1 MGIRTITYNVYDFK
15 GWPEEVGVTPEEIT
29 QLFVKAMEK
38 YRPDIITLSET
49 RPEFIVQDIA
59 RQLGMQVLRFP
70 SVPKGAN
77 WPGTLLTHLKILE
90 SINGPLISQNKSKG
104 LFTRHWGKAILQADW
119 GEIAVHSAHLYPG
132 EEEIRQREVREIIR
146 AVEEDMKFGRS
157 ILLQGDLNHLPETI
171 EYNSWVRAGLVDT
184 FQVAGTGPAETHR
197 SSDSSPKEDEPN
209 QRIDY
214 IFAYGLIVQNLQ
226 ECRVLSG
233 PPFRVNPHAK
243 RLWSLSDHLP
253 VMATFK

>member
-1 MGIRTITYNVYDFK
+1 MRRRTITYNVYDFT
-15 GWPEEVGVTPEEIT
+15 GWPREAEMMTEEVT
-29 QLFVKAMEK
+29 QSFVESMKK
-38 YRPDIITLSET
+38 YEPNIITLSET
-49 RPEFIVQDIA
+49 KSEFIVQDIA

-70 SVPKGAN
+70 SVPEEGN
-77 WPGTLLTHLKILE
+77 WPGTLLIYLKILE
-90 SINGPLISQNKSKG
+90 SIKGPLISQNKSKS
-104 LFTRHWGKAILQADW
+104 LFTRHWGKAILQTDW
-119 GEIAVHSAHLYPG
+119 EEIAVYSAHLYPG
-132 EEEIRQREVREIIR
+132 EEEIRQREVREVVR

-157 ILLQGDLNHLPETI
+157 ILLQGDLNHLPKTV
-171 EYNSWVRAGLVDT
+171 EYNSWIEAGLVDT

-197 SSDSSPKEDEPN
+197 PSDSSPKEDEPN

-233 PPFRVNPHAK
+233 LPFRVNPHAK